1 MLKYR
6 DVYFKNELAWLKINR
21 SFLFESLLSL
31 INIATFL
38 LKMSGCTKYR
48 INLRTNNYRVST
60 MVLLLTIVPTVVETL
75 QFPAQ
80 CCRMVQAICSQ
91 FVKGPKWQL
100 ARALE
105 INVRFAVATATL
117 RLPASIFDV
126 DNCRAD
132 SGTASSAFFA
142 GVKK

>member
-75 QFPAQ
+75 
-80 CCRMVQAICSQ
+80 
-91 FVKGPKWQL
+91 
-100 ARALE
+100 
-105 INVRFAVATATL
+105 
-117 RLPASIFDV
+117 
-126 DNCRAD
+126 
-132 SGTASSAFFA
+132 
-142 GVKK
+142 